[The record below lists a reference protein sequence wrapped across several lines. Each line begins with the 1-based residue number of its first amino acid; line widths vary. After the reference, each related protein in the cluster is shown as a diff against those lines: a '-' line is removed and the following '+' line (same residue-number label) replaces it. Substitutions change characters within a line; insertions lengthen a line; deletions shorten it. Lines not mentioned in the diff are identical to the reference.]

1 MPEAPIYTLK
11 GATLS
16 FGTNRLFTNVD
27 LFINRG
33 DKISL
38 VGRNGSGKST
48 LLKVIAGVIEADN
61 AEIFTQPGIRISY
74 MPQEPDFTGFATLR
88 DVVKAGLPQ
97 TDENLDYKADILIDK
112 FSIQADAAPGE
123 ASGGE
128 KRKAALARAL
138 ISEPDILLLD
148 EPTNHLD
155 MPSIEKLE
163 EIIAAFRGA
172 VIVISHDRM
181 FLGNVSETMFWLDRG
196 TLRRSNRGFKY
207 FDEWQEQVIDQEII
221 EQKYLNKKI
230 EEETEWLH
238 KGVTARRRRNMGRL
252 RRLQQLRLERKE
264 QIKRIGSIDLEIAEG
279 DFRSKLV
286 IEAKHIFKSFGSRD
300 IVKDFSVRII
310 KGNKIGI
317 VGPNGAGKTTLIKLL
332 TRRLEPDSGFVRLG
346 KNLEEAYF
354 DQNRITLDPK
364 KTLWQTL
371 CGKGDHIWVRGQY
384 RHVVAYLKDFLFRP
398 DQAQCPVSALS
409 GGEKNRLML
418 AVALAQPSN
427 FLVLDEPTN
436 DLDMDTLDLLQ
447 EVLDD
452 YAGTVL
458 LVSHDRD
465 FIDRVV
471 TSVIYM
477 PGDGTVYE
485 HAGSYSD
492 LLAKLSARTAV
503 APVKKQPKP
512 ETSRPSVPAAP
523 AKTARLSYNQQRLL
537 EVLPSEIEQLEK
549 TISEISQ
556 SLSDPDLY
564 AADPDAFNR
573 LSARLLELQE
583 QKDSKETQWLELQ
596 MLKESFEH
604 SYTLCSAGC
613 KKRLNF
619 SRHKR

>member
-1 MPEAPIYTLK
+1 MAEAPIYTLK
-11 GATLS
+11 GAALS
-16 FGTNRLFTNVD
+16 FGTNQLFSNVD
-27 LFINRG
+27 LYINRG

-48 LLKVIAGVIEADN
+48 LLKVIAGVIEADKS
-61 AEIFTQPGIRISY
+61 EIFMHPGLRIAY
-74 MPQEPDFTGFATLR
+74 MPQEPDFEGYATLR
-88 DVVKAGLPQ
+88 DVVKSGLLNQ
-97 TDENLDYKADILIDK
+97 DGSQDYQADILIEK
-112 FSIQADAAPGE
+112 FSIAADSAPFE
-123 ASGGE
+123 SSGGE
-128 KRKAALARAL
+128 RRKAALAKAL
-138 ISEPDILLLD
+138 IGEPDILLLD

-155 MPSIEKLE
+155 MPSIEILE
-163 EIIAAFRGA
+163 QIIADFRGA

-181 FLGNVSETMFWLDRG
+181 FLSHVSQTMFWLDRG
-196 TLRRSNRGFKY
+196 ILRRNNRGFKY
-207 FDEWQEQVIDQEII
+207 FEEWQEQVIEQEII

-252 RRLQQLRLERKE
+252 RRLQQLRQERKE
-264 QIKRIGSIDLEIAEG
+264 QIKRIGSVDLEIAEG

-286 IEAKHIFKSFGSRD
+286 IEAKHIYKSYGDREL
-300 IVKDFSVRII
+300 VKDFSIRII

-332 TRRLEPDSGFVRLG
+332 TKRIEPDSGFVRLG

-452 YAGTVL
+452 YSGTVL

-477 PGDGTVYE
+477 PGNGTVYE

-492 LLAKLSARTAV
+492 LLSKLSEQKISAGVEA
-503 APVKKQPKP
+503 VKKIIKKEP
-512 ETSRPSVPAAP
+512 EKNISTSSQKMV
-523 AKTARLSYNQQRLL
+523 RLSYNQQRLL
-537 EVLPSEIEQLEK
+537 NVLPEEIEQLEAK
-549 TISEISQ
+549 IYQTEQ
-556 SLSDPDLY
+556 ALSDSNLY
-564 AADPDAFNR
+564 LQNPEEFGR
-573 LSARLLELQE
+573 LSKELEELNR
-583 QKDSKETQWLELQ
+583 QKEDKENMWLELQ
-596 MLKESFEH
+596 MLKESLEQ
-604 SYTLCSAGC
+604 SA
-613 KKRLNF
+613 N
-619 SRHKR
+619 